1 MLHNFKLLLSSG
13 VDILSCKEA
22 EMKNLLNR
30 VVSGLLKNGVH
41 ENDIAI
47 LVGKRTELDRLQ
59 STLSDIHLNE
69 SNTSEMSQK
78 QQNEREMSTRR
89 YGFFF
94 SLPELN

>member
-1 MLHNFKLLLSSG
+1 
-13 VDILSCKEA
+13 
-22 EMKNLLNR
+22 MKTLLNR

-69 SNTSEMSQK
+69 SSTHENLEK
-78 QQNEREMSTRR
+78 EQNEMEMSTRR
-89 YGFFF
+89 
-94 SLPELN
+94 